1 MATRTRSLAV
11 VPKETRTPLQKAGHA
26 WLAHL
31 RAEGRS
37 VKTLYDRERN
47 LFAIVIPHL
56 ADLGVTEPEEITSRI
71 LDQLAVA
78 LTDGGRSP
86 ATVATYMRDVK
97 AFLRWL
103 TAEGDLDKT
112 PAVPKVTQPLRHPE
126 VLTDGEYR
134 KLVVTAEQQHPRD
147 ALLVR
152 VMGEAGLRAS
162 EVIGLREEDLLELT
176 GGRYQL
182 RVVGKGNKERLASL
196 PPDLGR
202 DIRRYVRR
210 RPAGSGRIFL
220 SRQRARGEYQPLSKD
235 ALTHVIE
242 RLGKSA
248 DIDKPVHPHVLR
260 HTFATRAA
268 ARGVDPL
275 MLADQ
280 LGHTTL
286 TMVRR
291 YIQLSGQQQAG
302 RWDRIWQEW

>member
-1 MATRTRSLAV
+1 MAVRTRRPTVA
-11 VPKETRTPLQKAGHA
+11 PKETKTPLEQAGHE

-47 LFAIVIPHL
+47 LFAIVLPHL
-56 ADLGVTEPEEITSRI
+56 KEQGVTEPEKVTSRV
-71 LDQLAVA
+71 LDQLAVDLA
-78 LTDGGRSP
+78 AGGRSP
-86 ATVATYMRDVK
+86 ATVATYMRDAK
-97 AFLRWL
+97 SFLRWL
-103 TAEGDLDKT
+103 AAEGDLEKT
-112 PAVPKVTQPLRHPE
+112 PVFPKVAQPLRHPE
-126 VLTDGEYR
+126 VLSDAEYK
-134 KLVVTAEQQHPRD
+134 KLVVTAERQHPRD
-147 ALLVR
+147 ALMVR

-162 EVIGLREEDLLELT
+162 EVIGLREEDLMELT

-202 DIRRYVRR
+202 DIRRFIRKR
-210 RPAGSGRIFL
+210 QQGSGRIFL
-220 SRQRARGEYQPLSKD
+220 SRMRTLGEYRPLTKD
-235 ALTHVIE
+235 ALTHMIE
-242 RLGKSA
+242 RLGLTA
-248 DIDKPVHPHVLR
+248 EIDKPVHPHVLR

-302 RWDRIWQEW
+302 RWDRIWTEW

>member
-1 MATRTRSLAV
+1 MASPGKLSV
-11 VPKETRTPLQKAGHA
+11 VPAESATELQRAGRA

-47 LFAIVIPHL
+47 LFAIVLPHL
-56 ADLGVTEPEEITSRI
+56 ANQDVTKPDQITSKV
-71 LDQLAVA
+71 LDRLAVDLA
-78 LTDGGRSP
+78 DGGRTP

-97 AFLRWL
+97 SFLRWL
-103 TAEGDLDKT
+103 AAEGYLERAPT
-112 PAVPKVTQPLRHPE
+112 APRVAQPIRHPT
-126 VLTDGEYR
+126 VLTDAEY
-134 KLVVTAEQQHPRD
+134 KHLVEVATHQHPRD
-147 ALLVR
+147 GLVVR

-162 EVIGLREEDLLELT
+162 EVIGLREEDLLELS
-176 GGRYQL
+176 GGRYQV
-182 RVVGKGNKERLASL
+182 RVVGKGNKERLVSL

-202 DIRRYVRR
+202 ELRRYLRR
-210 RPAGSGRIFL
+210 RPGTGRIFL
-220 SRQRARGEYQPLSKD
+220 SLARAGGEHRPLQKD
-235 ALTHVIE
+235 GLTHLIE
-242 RLGKSA
+242 RLGKTA
-248 DIDKPVHPHVLR
+248 EIPKPVHPHLLR

-291 YIQLSGQQQAG
+291 YIQLSGQQKAD
-302 RWDRIWQEW
+302 RWDRIWKEW

>member
-1 MATRTRSLAV
+1 
-11 VPKETRTPLQKAGHA
+11 
-26 WLAHL
+26 LAHL

-47 LFAIVIPHL
+47 LFAIVFPHM
-56 ADLGVTEPEEITSRI
+56 AELGVTEPEKVTGRV
-71 LDQLAVA
+71 LDRLAVA
-78 LTDGGRSP
+78 LADGGRRP
-86 ATVATYMRDVK
+86 GTVATYMRDVK

-103 TAEGDLDKT
+103 AAEGDLEKA
-112 PAVPKVTQPLRHPE
+112 PAVPRVSQPVRHPE
-126 VLTDGEYR
+126 VLTDAEYKR
-134 KLVVTAEQQHPRD
+134 LVAVAEHQTIRD
-147 ALLVR
+147 GLIVR

-162 EVIGLREEDLLELT
+162 EVADLREEDLLELT

-202 DIRRYVRR
+202 DLRRFLQRR
-210 RPAGSGRIFL
+210 RAGQGRIFL
-220 SRQRARGEYQPLSKD
+220 SRQRARGDYQPLSRN
-235 ALTHVIE
+235 ALTHMLE
-242 RLGKSA
+242 RLGLTA
-248 DIDKPVHPHVLR
+248 QIDRSVHPHVLR

-302 RWDRIWQEW
+302 RWDRIWQDW

>member
-1 MATRTRSLAV
+1 MPTRTRQLTV
-11 VPKETRTPLQKAGHA
+11 LPGEKPTKLQESAHA

-47 LFAIVIPHL
+47 LFAIVMPQL
-56 ADLGVTEPEEITSRI
+56 AELGVNDPARITSRV

-78 LTDGGRSP
+78 LADGGRTPS
-86 ATVATYMRDVK
+86 TVATYLRDVK
-97 AFLRWL
+97 SFLRWL
-103 TAEGDLDKT
+103 TAEGDLEQT
-112 PAVPKVTQPLRHPE
+112 PAVPKVSQLLRHPE
-126 VLTDGEYR
+126 VLTESEY
-134 KLVVTAEQQHPRD
+134 KHLVAVAERQHSRD
-147 ALLVR
+147 ALIVR

-162 EVIGLREEDLLELT
+162 EVTALREADLLELP

-182 RVVGKGNKERLASL
+182 RVIGKGNKERLVSL

-202 DIRRYVRR
+202 ELRRFLRR
-210 RPAGSGRIFL
+210 RPGSGRIFL
-220 SRQRARGEYQPLSKD
+220 SRLRARGDYQPLDKN
-235 ALTHVIE
+235 ALTHMME
-242 RLGKSA
+242 RLGKTA
-248 DIDKPVHPHVLR
+248 DIRKPVHPHVLR

-291 YIQLSGQQQAG
+291 YIQLSEQQQAD
-302 RWDRIWQEW
+302 RWDRIWKEW

>member
-1 MATRTRSLAV
+1 MPTRARQLRV
-11 VPKETRTPLQKAGHA
+11 VASQPRTKLQEAGHA

-47 LFAIVIPHL
+47 LFAIVFPHL
-56 ADLGVTEPEEITSRI
+56 AELGVSEPPQITSRV

-78 LTDGGRSP
+78 LSEGGRTP
-86 ATVATYMRDVK
+86 ATVGTYMRDVK
-97 AFLRWL
+97 SFLRWL
-103 TAEGDLDKT
+103 TAEGDLERT
-112 PAVPKVTQPLRHPE
+112 PAIPKISQPLRHPE
-126 VLTDGEYR
+126 VLTEPEY
-134 KLVVTAEQQHPRD
+134 KHLIAVAERQHPRD
-147 ALLVR
+147 VLIVR

-162 EVIGLREEDLLELT
+162 EVTALREQDLLELP

-182 RVVGKGNKERLASL
+182 RVIGKGNKERLVSL

-202 DIRRYVRR
+202 ELRRFLRR
-210 RPAGSGRIFL
+210 RPGSGRIFL
-220 SRQRARGEYQPLSKD
+220 SRVRARGDYQPLDKN
-235 ALTHVIE
+235 ALTHMVE
-242 RLGKSA
+242 RLGKTA
-248 DIDKPVHPHVLR
+248 EIAKPVHPHVLR

-268 ARGVDPL
+268 AQGVDPI

-291 YIQLSGQQQAG
+291 YIQLSGQQKAD
-302 RWDRIWQEW
+302 RWDRIWKEW

>member
-1 MATRTRSLAV
+1 VSARARQLSV
-11 VPKETRTPLQKAGHA
+11 VPTEPPSKLQEAGHA

-47 LFAIVIPHL
+47 LFAIVFPHL
-56 ADLGVTEPEEITSRI
+56 AQLGVSAPAQITSRI

-78 LTDGGRSP
+78 LSEGGRTP
-86 ATVATYMRDVK
+86 ATVGTYMRDVK
-97 AFLRWL
+97 SFLRWL
-103 TAEGDLDKT
+103 TAEGDLEKT
-112 PAVPKVTQPLRHPE
+112 PAIPRVSQPLRHPE
-126 VLTDGEYR
+126 VLTEPEY
-134 KLVVTAEQQHPRD
+134 KHLVAVAERQHPRD
-147 ALLVR
+147 VLIVR

-162 EVIGLREEDLLELT
+162 EVTALREQDLLELP

-182 RVVGKGNKERLASL
+182 RVIGKGNKERLVSL

-202 DIRRYVRR
+202 ELRRFLRR
-210 RPAGSGRIFL
+210 RPGSGRIFL
-220 SRQRARGEYQPLSKD
+220 SRVRAHGAYQPLD
-235 ALTHVIE
+235 RNALTHMIE
-242 RLGKSA
+242 RLGQTA
-248 DIDKPVHPHVLR
+248 EIAKPVHPHVLR

-291 YIQLSGQQQAG
+291 YIQLSGQQKAD
-302 RWDRIWQEW
+302 RWDRIWTEW